1 VSTYL
6 YRLAR
11 WCYGHRR
18 LVLAAWLLVVIV
30 VITLSVV
37 GNGTENNN
45 ITIPGTESQDVV
57 NLLKTN
63 VPTFSG
69 AQTQV
74 VFAAS
79 GQQSVTSSAN
89 EQAIETAVKQLA
101 NVPQV
106 AQVTNPIVSKSISP
120 DGKVALATLLWN
132 TPAANVQNSS
142 LSDMQTAA
150 APAQHAGLQV
160 DYGGSVYPDWNPKL
174 TETPEII
181 GIIIAFFILLITFSS
196 LIAGL
201 LPILSALI
209 GVAITVTG
217 ITALAAVFSIAT
229 VSTTV
234 AIMLGLSTG
243 IDYGLFIL
251 SRHRSQLLA
260 GRPLDESVA
269 TAVGRAGS
277 SVVFA
282 GATVIVALIGLSV
295 VGIPFLMTMGLVA
308 AAAVAV
314 SVLIALTLLPALLGF
329 AGEKVTH
336 FIGSRRKSGR
346 IGHGERVARRS
357 ATHPETTAGAAWG
370 RFVTRFRIPVLIGG
384 IALGAVIAIPAL
396 KIDLGLPSG
405 ASQPTSSTARQA
417 YDLISEHF
425 GPGYNG
431 PLLVVAEPVTS
442 ATEAA
447 GITSRLAKVPGV
459 VSAKP
464 AALQNQTAV
473 IQVIPS
479 TGPTDSATTNL
490 VNKIRG
496 ERAQL
501 AGQPGVTLLVGGT
514 TASNIDVSSKL
525 SAALPIF
532 LIVVA
537 GLAFILLTFAFRTIL
552 VPIKSILG
560 FLLSVVAALGAEVA
574 VFQWGWLDGLLGVT
588 QSAVTLSYLP
598 TILVAIIFGLS
609 SDYEVF
615 VVSRIKEEFTRTGDA
630 RGAVERGAGVSV
642 RVVSAAA
649 TIMFVIFCAFL
660 TTALVQVKPIALSF
674 AVGVAIDAFL
684 VRLTLVPAIM
694 AIVGK
699 NFWYHPKWFTR
710 YVPDPDIEGAQLE
723 KRLAERQVAAASA
736 GGTTAR

>member
-1 VSTYL
+1 
-6 YRLAR
+6 
-11 WCYGHRR
+11 
-18 LVLAAWLLVVIV
+18 
-30 VITLSVV
+30 
-37 GNGTENNN
+37 
-45 ITIPGTESQDVV
+45 
-57 NLLKTN
+57 
-63 VPTFSG
+63 
-69 AQTQV
+69 
-74 VFAAS
+74 
-79 GQQSVTSSAN
+79 
-89 EQAIETAVKQLA
+89 
-101 NVPQV
+101 
-106 AQVTNPIVSKSISP
+106 
-120 DGKVALATLLWN
+120 
-132 TPAANVQNSS
+132 
-142 LSDMQTAA
+142 M
-150 APAQHAGLQV
+150 
-160 DYGGSVYPDWNPKL
+160 
-174 TETPEII
+174 
-181 GIIIAFFILLITFSS
+181 
-196 LIAGL
+196 
-201 LPILSALI
+201 
-209 GVAITVTG
+209 
-217 ITALAAVFSIAT
+217 
-229 VSTTV
+229 
-234 AIMLGLSTG
+234 
-243 IDYGLFIL
+243 
-251 SRHRSQLLA
+251 
-260 GRPLDESVA
+260 
-269 TAVGRAGS
+269 
-277 SVVFA
+277 VFA

-336 FIGSRRKSGR
+336 FIGSRRKTGR

-357 ATHPETTAGAAWG
+357 ANHPETTAGAAWG

-384 IALGAVIAIPAL
+384 IALAVVIAIPAL
-396 KIDLGLPSG
+396 QINLGLPSG

-442 ATEAA
+442 VQQDA

-479 TGPTDSATTNL
+479 TGPTDTATKNL
-490 VNKIRG
+490 VNQIRG

-525 SAALPIF
+525 ASALPIF

-560 FLLSVVAALGAEVA
+560 FLLSVLAALGAEVA

-588 QSAVTLSYLP
+588 ASSVTLSYLP

-615 VVSRIKEEFTRTGDA
+615 VVSRIKEDFTRTGDA
-630 RGAVERGAGVSV
+630 RGAVQRGIGVSV

-660 TTALVQVKPIALSF
+660 TLPLVQVKPIALSF

-699 NFWYHPKWFTR
+699 NFWYHPKWYNR
-710 YVPDPDIEGAQLE
+710 YVPNPDIEGAQLE
-723 KRLAERQVAAASA
+723 KRLAEQQVPAAS
-736 GGTTAR
+736 GR

>member
-1 VSTYL
+1 V
-6 YRLAR
+6 
-11 WCYGHRR
+11 
-18 LVLAAWLLVVIV
+18 AAVIV
-30 VITLSVV
+30 VTLSVL
-37 GNGTENNN
+37 GHGTENNN
-45 ITIPGTESQDVV
+45 ITIPGTESQNVV
-57 NLLKTN
+57 NLLKAN
-63 VPTFSG
+63 VPAFSG

-74 VFAAS
+74 VFAAG
-79 GQQSVTSSAN
+79 GQQQVTSAAN

-101 NVPQV
+101 KVPQV
-106 AQVTNPIVSKSISP
+106 AQVTNPVLTRSISP

-132 TPAANVQNSS
+132 TPAANVQDAS

-150 APAQHAGLQV
+150 APAAQAGLQV
-160 DYGGSVYPDWNPKL
+160 EYGGAVYPDWNPKV
-174 TETPEII
+174 TETPELI

-217 ITALAAVFSIAT
+217 ITALAAVFNIAT

-251 SRHRSQLLA
+251 SRHRAQLLA
-260 GRPLDESVA
+260 GRPLEESVA
-269 TAVGRAGS
+269 TAVGTAGS
-277 SVVFA
+277 SVAFA
-282 GATVIVALIGLSV
+282 GATVIVALVGLSV

-336 FIGSRRKSGR
+336 FIGSRRKTGR
-346 IGHGERVARRS
+346 IGRGERVARRS
-357 ATHPETTAGAAWG
+357 AKQPETTAGAAWG
-370 RFVTRFRIPVLIGG
+370 RFISRFRIPALI
-384 IALGAVIAIPAL
+384 AVIVVGAIVVIPAL
-396 KIDLGLPSG
+396 HIDEGLPSA
-405 ASQPTSSTARQA
+405 ASQPTSNTARQA
-417 YDLISEHF
+417 YDLVSEHF

-431 PLLVVAEPVTS
+431 PLLVTAEPVTS
-442 ATEAA
+442 AKEVA
-447 GITSRLAKVPGV
+447 GITGRLAKVPGV

-464 AALQNQTAV
+464 AAFQNQTAV

-479 TGPTDSATTNL
+479 TGPTDSATTSL
-490 VNKIRG
+490 VNQIRG

-501 AGQPGVTLLVGGT
+501 AGQPGVNLLVGGT
-514 TASNIDVSSKL
+514 TASNIDVSAKL
-525 SAALPIF
+525 SAALPVF

-537 GLAFILLTFAFRTIL
+537 ALAFVLLTFAFRTIL
-552 VPIKSILG
+552 VPITSILG
-560 FLLSVVAALGAEVA
+560 FLLSVVAALGVEVA
-574 VFQWGWLDGLLGVT
+574 VFQWGWGDSLLGLT
-588 QSAVTLSYLP
+588 KSSVTLSYLP

-615 VVSRIKEEFTRTGDA
+615 VVSRIKEDFTKTGDA
-630 RGAVERGAGVSV
+630 RGAVERGTGVSV

-660 TTALVQVKPIALSF
+660 TLKLVQVKPIALSF
-674 AVGVAIDAFL
+674 AVGVAVDAFV
-684 VRLTLVPAIM
+684 VRLTLVPAVMSI
-694 AIVGK
+694 IGN
-699 NFWYHPKWFTR
+699 NFWYHPKWFNR

-723 KRLAERQVAAASA
+723 KRLAERKVPAASA